1 MRKAT
6 KAAGRSPFAEMAKRQ
21 GYTLKETAAGAGVDF
36 WRVSAH
42 SAGYLALSEEALGR
56 IARFWGVKKSVIPVP
71 LGWKTGEAVAV

>member
-21 GYTLKETAAGAGVDF
+21 GYTLKETAAGAGVEF

-42 SAGYLALSEEALGR
+42 SAGYVALSDEDLAR
-56 IARFWGVKKSVIPVP
+56 VARFWGVKKSAIPVP
-71 LGWKTGEAVAV
+71 MGWKSGEAVAV

>member
-1 MRKAT
+1 MRKGT

-21 GYTLKETAAGAGVDF
+21 GYTLKETASGAGVDY

-42 SAGYLALSEEALGR
+42 SAGYLSLSDEDLAKV
-56 IARFWGVKKSVIPVP
+56 AAFWGVKRKAIPVP